1 MCLSIELY
9 KCIFILYRIY
19 VPDPNPLWCS
29 LAGGQ
34 LRAVDHLRLVRGSGH
49 FRLGVKPCVSRSF
62 IYAFHMCIY
71 LHPLPLLQYSQ
82 VANCALW
89 TTYGWFA
96 VRDVFVWGP
105 NLTGLLLGLA
115 QLALKIAFPDK
126 K

>member
-1 MCLSIELY
+1 MYLTLTP
-9 KCIFILYRIY
+9 F
-19 VPDPNPLWCS
+19 
-29 LAGGQ
+29 
-34 LRAVDHLRLVRGSGH
+34 
-49 FRLGVKPCVSRSF
+49 GV
-62 IYAFHMCIY
+62 
-71 LHPLPLLQYSQ
+71 LLQ